1 MMPLTA
7 LLPAT
12 RAPNPADLFEGVPD
26 VVAPTA
32 GVDEPVVDAD
42 EEAARAVAREAQR
55 KFEEEQDAQALEEEE
70 AEMEA
75 EMEAEDATQYSGK
88 RKIIKHTLPPD
99 MIVGVDPTSAEELAK
114 RAARAAKFM
123 AETCLLYT
131 SPSPRDRG

>member
-32 GVDEPVVDAD
+32 GVDPVVDAD
-42 EEAARAVAREAQR
+42 EGAARAAAREAQR

-75 EMEAEDATQYSGK
+75 EMEAEDANQYSGK

-99 MIVGVDPTSAEELAK
+99 MIVGVDPTSKISIRQANLKVNGAS
-114 RAARAAKFM
+114 
-123 AETCLLYT
+123 LLFRYICSFRT
-131 SPSPRDRG
+131 